1 MACGCLTANKNTA
14 EASASGLLK
23 TPGQLRI
30 EHQEAQ
36 AARQK
41 AHQEAQAARQKAHQ
55 EAQDA
60 KRKEKEV
67 RLSKKI
73 AEMKTGNP
81 ILRKNLNRIIKI

>member
-36 AARQK
+36 AARRK
-41 AHQEAQAARQKAHQ
+41 EHQEAQAAHQ
-55 EAQDA
+55 LEQEA
-60 KRKEKEV
+60 KRKENNE

-81 ILRKNLNRIIKI
+81 ILRKNLKRIIKI

>member
-1 MACGCLTANKNTA
+1 MACGCNVNKNTA
-14 EASASGLLK
+14 EASATGLLK
-23 TPGQLRI
+23 TPVQLRK

-36 AARQK
+36 RK

-55 EAQDA
+55 EAQEA
-60 KRKEKEV
+60 QRKEKEV

-81 ILRKNLNRIIKI
+81 ILRKNLKRSTKI

>member
-41 AHQEAQAARQKAHQ
+41 AHQEAQ
-55 EAQDA
+55 DA

-81 ILRKNLNRIIKI
+81 ILRKNLKRIIKI

>member
-1 MACGCLTANKNTA
+1 MACGCNVNANANANANTV
-14 EASASGLLK
+14 SASGLLK
-23 TPGQLRI
+23 TPVQLKK
-30 EHQEAQ
+30 EHQEVQ
-36 AARQK
+36 RK

-73 AEMKTGNP
+73 AEMKTGNL
-81 ILRKNLNRIIKI
+81 ILKKNLKRIIKI